1 MSRWLLRP
9 IRDGTSIR
17 YALAHWRS
25 SRSMLQSRRKPVKA
39 AEHARRMQACE
50 GRPEHRG
57 RRWLFALTSL
67 ASAQI
72 PSARTAAR
80 YARQLRTQSSKLVF
94 RSLICHPMTSGRRLA
109 SCRARSRARSRAEQT
124 VHELRAV
131 QAIGGVAACAHRTH
145 QGPRKLP
152 SDVEQ
157 PGGAPAP
164 CGKR

>member
-39 AEHARRMQACE
+39 AEHARQMQACE

-72 PSARTAAR
+72 PFARTAAR

-124 VHELRAV
+124 VHEL
-131 QAIGGVAACAHRTH
+131 AIGGVAACAYPTH
-145 QGPRKLP
+145 QGPHKLP
-152 SDVEQ
+152 SD
-157 PGGAPAP
+157 P
-164 CGKR
+164 CDRR